1 MNPCAGYIIMTKV
14 VRQHALKCLVKF
26 RSHALQWSGLSTRR
40 MISGAA
46 DSKLLLNVYEEMIG
60 KAHIQSDPHQV
71 VALKELERLRRG
83 LVQQKPPDLTKVPS
97 STSASNT
104 SSSSWWGLG
113 ALSAQII
120 TPRKNSF
127 KGVYLHGGVGCGKTF
142 CMNLF
147 YDSIDENCSW
157 PKQKVHF
164 HKFMLRVHQEM
175 HAARGKGNADAIM
188 PTVVESVAAR
198 GPLICL
204 DEFQV
209 TDVADALILQ
219 RLFTGLWD
227 KGCVLVAT
235 SNRPPQ
241 DLYLN
246 GLQRARFLPFI
257 DLLQEQCN
265 VISMDESETDYR
277 LVQKLESG
285 SVPVYFT
292 NEASEKK
299 AFDKLFYDLVGSNA
313 VAPTQLKTSGRKI
326 LVPQATLKRGI
337 CRFDFAD
344 ICKKAMG
351 AADYLVIGQSFD
363 TVFVENVPILTL
375 NEINWIRRFIIF
387 VDSMYESSVKLILQ
401 GARPP
406 QELVQVNKSE
416 TERSHDEIFA
426 FDRTV
431 SRLME
436 MSSETYLRRKWKS
449 HSSDNPAAM
458 LSHSRA
464 TLSVQPSLGD
474 SNSK

>member
-1 MNPCAGYIIMTKV
+1 MRRVLSRHAVKSFCRPVQLSSLIAQR
-14 VRQHALKCLVKF
+14 RQSDTTAHSKSLLEVYD
-26 RSHALQWSGLSTRR
+26 G
-40 MISGAA
+40 MIAKG
-46 DSKLLLNVYEEMIG
+46 N
-60 KAHIQSDPHQV
+60 IQSDPHQL
-71 VALKELERLRRG
+71 VALKELERLRKD
-83 LVQQKPPDLTKVPS
+83 LMQHKPPKFVKATRSTPPS
-97 STSASNT
+97 NNGA
-104 SSSSWWGLG
+104 SSWWEFG
-113 ALSAQII
+113 ALSTEGFTQ
-120 TPRKNSF
+120 KNAF
-127 KGVYLHGGVGCGKTF
+127 NGVYLHGGVGCGKTF

-147 YDSIDENCSW
+147 FDSIDNNCSW
-157 PKQKVHF
+157 SKQKVHF

-188 PTVVESVAAR
+188 PTVVDSVAAR
-198 GPLICL
+198 GALICL

-257 DLLQEQCN
+257 DLLHEECN
-265 VISMDESETDYR
+265 VVSMDKSETDYR

-285 SVPVYFT
+285 SIPVYFT
-292 NEASEKK
+292 SEASEKK
-299 AFDKLFYDLVGSNA
+299 AFDKLFYDLVGSSA
-313 VAPTQLKTSGRKI
+313 VAPTQIETSGRKI
-326 LVPQATLKRGI
+326 IVPQATVKKGI

-344 ICKKAMG
+344 LCKKALG

-363 TVFVENVPILTL
+363 TVFVENVPTLTL

-387 VDSMYESSVKLILQ
+387 VDAMYESNVKLILQ
-401 GARPP
+401 GAKAA
-406 QELVQVNKSE
+406 QELVQVDKSE
-416 TERSHDEIFA
+416 TGTSHDEIFA

-436 MSSETYLRRKWKS
+436 MSSASYLKRKWKS
-449 HSSDNPAAM
+449 HTSDNPAAL
-458 LSHSRA
+458 LSNSRA
-464 TLSVQPSLGD
+464 TVSVQPSLGD
-474 SNSK
+474 SKERRQ

>member
-1 MNPCAGYIIMTKV
+1 MTVGIVLNTINCSVRIRSRPLRRPFAG
-14 VRQHALKCLVKF
+14 LVASSF
-26 RSHALQWSGLSTRR
+26 RRKSVAT
-40 MISGAA
+40 
-46 DSKLLLNVYEEMIG
+46 DSKTLPSVYKEMIG

-71 VALKELERLRRG
+71 EALTELERLRND
-83 LVQQKPPDLTKVPS
+83 LMAQKPPDLSTTSTSMPS
-97 STSASNT
+97 SE
-104 SSSSWWGLG
+104 SSDWSWWGLG
-113 ALSAQII
+113 GLSTETTTQEN
-120 TPRKNSF
+120 TL

-147 YDSIDENCSW
+147 YDSITETCFW

-175 HAARGKGNADAIM
+175 HAARGKGDADAIM
-188 PTVVESVAAR
+188 PTVVASVAAR
-198 GPLICL
+198 GSLICL

-257 DLLQEQCN
+257 DLLRENCN
-265 VISMDESETDYR
+265 VVSMDDSEIDYR
-277 LVQKLESG
+277 LVQRLESG

-299 AFDKLFYDLVGSNA
+299 SFDKLFYELVGSSA
-313 VAPTQLKTSGRKI
+313 VAPTQLETSGRRI
-326 LVPQATLKRGI
+326 MVPQATLKRGI

-363 TVFVENVPILTL
+363 TVFVENVPLLTL
-375 NEINWIRRFIIF
+375 NEINWIRRFITF
-387 VDSMYESSVKLILQ
+387 VDSMYESNVKLILQ
-401 GARPP
+401 CARPVH
-406 QELVQVNKSE
+406 ELLQVDKRE
-416 TERSHDEIFA
+416 TEAAHDEIFA

-436 MSSETYLRRKWKS
+436 MSSESYLKRKWKS
-449 HSSDNPAAM
+449 YSSDNPAAM
-458 LSHSRA
+458 LSQSRA
-464 TLSVQPSLGD
+464 KVSVQPSLGD
-474 SNSK
+474 SRERRQ

>member
-1 MNPCAGYIIMTKV
+1 MTLGV
-14 VRQHALKCLVKF
+14 ALHAVNFPVKF
-26 RSHALQWSGLSTRR
+26 RCRPLQWSVRVGRR
-40 MISGAA
+40 DITGDG
-46 DSKLLLNVYEEMIG
+46 DSKSLLNVYEEMIG
-60 KAHIQSDPHQV
+60 RAHIQSDPHQV
-71 VALKELERLRRG
+71 VALNELERLRKG
-83 LVQQKPPDLTKVPS
+83 LMQQKPPDLTMLPS
-97 STSASNT
+97 SMQT
-104 SSSSWWGLG
+104 SSSSWWDLGGL
-113 ALSAQII
+113 SSQF
-120 TPRKNSF
+120 TSQKKNL

-142 CMNLF
+142 CLNLF
-147 YDSIDENCSW
+147 YDFINEDCSW

-198 GPLICL
+198 GTLICL

-246 GLQRARFLPFI
+246 GLQRARFVPFI

-277 LVQKLESG
+277 LMQKLESG
-285 SVPVYFT
+285 SVQVYFT
-292 NEASEKK
+292 SEPFQKK
-299 AFDKLFYDLVGSNA
+299 AFDKLFYDLVGSSA
-313 VAPTQLKTSGRKI
+313 VAPTQLETSGRKI
-326 LVPQATLKRGI
+326 VVPQATLKRGI

-363 TVFVENVPILTL
+363 TVFVENVPVLTL

-387 VDSMYESSVKLILQ
+387 VDAMYESNVKLILQ

-406 QELVQVNKSE
+406 QEIVQVNKSE
-416 TERSHDEIFA
+416 TEADHDEIFA

-436 MSSETYLRRKWKS
+436 MSSESYLKRKWKS

-464 TLSVQPSLGD
+464 TVSVQPSLGD
-474 SNSK
+474 SRERRH